1 MQPYFLP
8 YLGYFDLIRN
18 TDRWIV
24 FDTPQHIRHGWVSRN
39 RILHPTAGWQY
50 ILVPLQGH
58 SHKTAIRNIL
68 INDALPWRQR
78 ILGQLEH
85 YRRRAP
91 YFERTFE
98 FLRDSLDFQEL
109 SLARLNVHLL
119 QRVCYLLAI
128 PFHPELFSEM
138 SLDPGPIAHGGDWA
152 LRIAAAL
159 GADEYLNPPGGEALF
174 DPAAFAGAGI
184 KLAIRQPPCMEYR
197 CRSYT
202 FEPNLSIIDLL
213 MWNSVEDVAAFL
225 ATHALPQPTSEGPQ

>member
-24 FDTPQHIRHGWVSRN
+24 FDTPQHIRHGWISRN

-58 SHKTAIRNIL
+58 SHKTAIRDIL

-91 YFERTFE
+91 HFGRTFE
-98 FLRDSLDFQEL
+98 FLRDGLDFQNT

-119 QRVCYLLAI
+119 QRVCGLLDI

-138 SLDPGPIAHGGDWA
+138 SLDLGPIAHGGDWA

-159 GADEYLNPPGGEALF
+159 GADEYLNPSGGEALF

-184 KLAIRQPPCMEYR
+184 RLAIRQPPCMEYR
-197 CRSYT
+197 CRGYT

-225 ATHALPQPTSEGPQ
+225 AAYALPQPTSEGPQ